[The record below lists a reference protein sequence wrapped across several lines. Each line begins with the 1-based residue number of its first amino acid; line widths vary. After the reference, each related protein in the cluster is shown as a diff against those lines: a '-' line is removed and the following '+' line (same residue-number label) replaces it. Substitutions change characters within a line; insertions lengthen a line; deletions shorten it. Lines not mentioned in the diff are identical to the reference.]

1 MELKRV
7 SADEARKMS
16 DNVEGTLKRI
26 YKFITEQAKENA
38 RSLFFNLMDP
48 SKAAIKA
55 IQSDLEKQGYE
66 VTVENEEDDCVSLLI
81 KW

>member
-16 DNVEGTLKRI
+16 DDVEGTLKRI

-38 RSLFFNLMDP
+38 HSSFFNLVDP
-48 SKAAIKA
+48 SEAAIKA
-55 IQSDLEKQGYE
+55 IQSDLEKQGYK

>member
-1 MELKRV
+1 MELKRI
-7 SADEARKMS
+7 SAKEAQKMS

-38 RSLFFNLMDP
+38 HSLFFNLMDP
-48 SKAAIKA
+48 SEAAIKA
-55 IQSDLEKQGYE
+55 IQSDLEEQGYKVE
-66 VTVENEEDDCVSLLI
+66 VNNEEDDCVGLLI